1 VGASVAGQVQSL
13 TELESKWA
21 ESVGNV
27 AAPLLA
33 GFSLTSVIMISE
45 DAGKF
50 RWPDAAIVSLT
61 AAAVTLVV
69 TLEFSKYVFKE
80 HPHAV
85 RRYRQARA
93 SYHIGI
99 VALLL
104 GLGFVLAP
112 PHAVGSP
119 EAPRW
124 VACSMAFAASAGFAI
139 SYSKGILRR
148 MPKLAD
154 NMVCNSGP
162 LAVGF
167 R

>member
-1 VGASVAGQVQSL
+1 VPVAGQAQNL
-13 TELESKWA
+13 TELQLKWA

-61 AAAVTLVV
+61 VAAVTLIVA
-69 TLEFSKYVFKE
+69 LEFSKYVFKG
-80 HPHAV
+80 HPHPV
-85 RRYRQARA
+85 RYWRRARA

-99 VALLL
+99 VTLLL

-112 PHAVGSP
+112 PHAVGPP

-124 VACSMAFAASAGFAI
+124 VACSIAFAASVGFAFSYGRRYLAEGGEI
-139 SYSKGILRR
+139 SG
-148 MPKLAD
+148 
-154 NMVCNSGP
+154 
-162 LAVGF
+162 
-167 R
+167 